1 MNSVKNKCSNVLALV
16 LLLSSFVPLFFMDR
30 LEGTRVPAHFNF
42 AGIPNKWDNGTA
54 LMVLP
59 FVACFVYVLLLL
71 SQRWPHMINY
81 PGRRRKGGVT
91 TSSST
96 DGGSSKSMEQMHA
109 VGVKYVSRISVVVM
123 LLFSYLANSSL
134 VIALGYWS
142 KIPSGPMYAIIGLIV
157 LLTVMFY
164 RDVK

>member
-1 MNSVKNKCSNVLALV
+1 MKNKCSNVLALV
-16 LLLSSFVPLFFMDR
+16 FLLSSFVPLFFLGR
-30 LEGTRVPAHFNF
+30 LEGARVPAHFNY
-42 AGIPNKWDNGTA
+42 AGVPDRWDNGTA

-59 FVACFVYVLLLL
+59 LVACFAYVLLLL
-71 SQRWPHMINY
+71 SQKWPRMINY

-91 TSSST
+91 STSGT
-96 DGGSSKSMEQMHA
+96 DGGSGSSLEEMHA

-134 VIALGYWS
+134 VIALGCWS

-164 RDVK
+164 RDIK